1 MARILSQEE
10 LRKRA
15 LAGLLGGE
23 TAHNPYPITAGPYAG
38 PTEITPI
45 LEQGI
50 LDYKVI
56 EEDPTKIPPA
66 KRDWKTLD
74 PGTRG
79 NTAYSAKEIRMRP
92 ESELG
97 SIQGFN
103 STLLH
108 ELRHRGLNYLR
119 ENPDLMPYVM
129 HYLQYDEGE
138 FGRSLRDVLQRESYG
153 DVSMQTPEHKMLD
166 AVDPRPTHRTGEIW
180 EEGLLGPEISVSGF
194 QSDEERAQY
203 VQMMKEANEAL
214 EKKDPDYGTW
224 EWALKKKKKK

>member
-23 TAHNPYPITAGPYAG
+23 TVHNPYPITAGPYAG

-56 EEDPTKIPPA
+56 EEDPTKVPPA
-66 KRDWKTLD
+66 KRDWKTLE
-74 PGTRG
+74 PGSRG
-79 NTAYSAKEIRMRP
+79 ETAYSAKEIRMRP
-92 ESELG
+92 GIEG
-97 SIQGFN
+97 YN
-103 STLLH
+103 NTLLH
-108 ELRHRGLNYLR
+108 ELRHGGLDYLR
-119 ENPDLMPYVM
+119 KNPDLMPYVM

-138 FGRSLRDVLQRESYG
+138 FGRSLRDVLKWAPVKDKQ
-153 DVSMQTPEHKMLD
+153 MQTPEHKMLD
-166 AVDPRPTHRTGEIW
+166 AVDPRPSKRTGEIRK
-180 EEGLLGPEISVSGF
+180 EGLLGPEIDVPGF

-214 EKKDPDYGTW
+214 AKS
-224 EWALKKKKKK
+224 KKKKKKK

>member
-10 LRKRA
+10 LRRRA
-15 LAGLLGGE
+15 RAGLLGGE

-66 KRDWKTLD
+66 KRDWKTLES
-74 PGTRG
+74 GSRG

-92 ESELG
+92 GIE
-97 SIQGFN
+97 GFN

-108 ELRHRGLNYLR
+108 ELRHGGLDYLR
-119 ENPDLMPYVM
+119 KNPDLMPYVM

-138 FGRSLRDVLQRESYG
+138 FGRSLRDVLQRGSYD

-166 AVDPRPTHRTGEIW
+166 AVDPRPSYRTGEIW
-180 EEGLLGPEISVSGF
+180 EDPEELEAKGLLGPEISLSGF

-214 EKKDPDYGTW
+214 AKS
-224 EWALKKKKKK
+224 KKKKKKI

>member
-1 MARILSQEE
+1 MARILSKEE
-10 LRKRA
+10 LRRRA
-15 LAGLLGGE
+15 LAAQQAGLI
-23 TAHNPYPITAGPYAG
+23 ADNPYPYTAGPYVG
-38 PTEITPI
+38 GTEITPI
-45 LEQGI
+45 IERGI
-50 LDYKVI
+50 LDYEVT
-56 EEDPTKIPPA
+56 EDESQV
-66 KRDWKTLD
+66 D
-74 PGTRG
+74 PGDRAHMSPYYKTITMGDEDRLNKAQG
-79 NTAYSAKEIRMRP
+79 PGSYNT
-92 ESELG
+92 
-97 SIQGFN
+97 
-103 STLLH
+103 TLIH
-108 ELRHRGLNYLR
+108 ELRHGGLNYLR
-119 ENPDLMPYVM
+119 ENPHLMPYVM

-138 FGRSLRDVLQRESYG
+138 FGRSLRDVLQRGSYD